1 MLQRIGMTWGPSALP
16 VAGTVVTSIS
26 CVNIALDAVGGKVK
40 GWWKR
45 FRMQGQDAEEDN
57 HDHVD

>member
-1 MLQRIGMTWGPSALP
+1 M
-16 VAGTVVTSIS
+16 AGTVVTSIS

-45 FRMQGQDAEEDN
+45 FRMQGQDEEEDN